1 MTNQPPI
8 YRRNPILVA
17 AILDHLNE
25 ADQPIPWL
33 ELIDRHTDNTHAWK
47 TIENVIYELI
57 GFGAIHK
64 IGTSRRG
71 RPDGRALRTTP
82 LGAAWITQELLPLL
96 GRNPASP

>member
-1 MTNQPPI
+1 MTDQHPI
-8 YRRNPILVA
+8 YRRNPTLVA

-25 ADQPIPWL
+25 AEQPIPWL
-33 ELIDRHTDNTHAWK
+33 ELVDRHTDNHHAWK

-71 RPDGRALRTTP
+71 HPDGRALRTTP
-82 LGAAWITQELLPLL
+82 LGQAWINQEQLPLL
-96 GRNPASP
+96 GHHEHTV